1 MVFADGLM
9 PVMRHI
15 DINKSIR
22 LLLRLNYEMTSTIF
36 QQFTLNQFSNG
47 SIFPQTQM

>member
-15 DINKSIR
+15 DINKS
-22 LLLRLNYEMTSTIF
+22 LSAFGTTPKVKL
-36 QQFTLNQFSNG
+36 
-47 SIFPQTQM
+47 